1 MVFLF
6 LRNLKTIIVL
16 KLLSYPLTI
25 LFFLLFGLVL
35 VIFHP
40 IQWLCLNLI
49 GYNAHKKS
57 VSVLNWFIM
66 RCTNVLGTRYTF
78 RNQQQLPTDRPL
90 IIVTNH
96 QSMYDIPPIIWYM
109 RKFHPKFVSK
119 IELGKGI
126 PSVSYNLRHG
136 GSALINRKDPKQ
148 SIAELQKLGKYI
160 ETNNR
165 SAVIFPE
172 GTRSRNG
179 VPKPFRTTGL
189 KVMMKNAPSALIVP
203 ISINNSWKLLRYG
216 KFPMGLGSHVTF
228 DVHPPLENSG
238 NPDELITQIEN
249 LIVSG
254 VKTG

>member
-109 RKFHPKFVSK
+109 RKYHPKFVSK

>member
-1 MVFLF
+1 
-6 LRNLKTIIVL
+6 
-16 KLLSYPLTI
+16 
-25 LFFLLFGLVL
+25 
-35 VIFHP
+35 
-40 IQWLCLNLI
+40 
-49 GYNAHKKS
+49 
-57 VSVLNWFIM
+57 
-66 RCTNVLGTRYTF
+66 
-78 RNQQQLPTDRPL
+78 
-90 IIVTNH
+90 
-96 QSMYDIPPIIWYM
+96 MY
-109 RKFHPKFVSK
+109 HPKFVSK

-228 DVHPPLENSG
+228 DVHPSLENSG

>member
-49 GYNAHKKS
+49 GYDAHKKS

-109 RKFHPKFVSK
+109 RKYHPKFVSK